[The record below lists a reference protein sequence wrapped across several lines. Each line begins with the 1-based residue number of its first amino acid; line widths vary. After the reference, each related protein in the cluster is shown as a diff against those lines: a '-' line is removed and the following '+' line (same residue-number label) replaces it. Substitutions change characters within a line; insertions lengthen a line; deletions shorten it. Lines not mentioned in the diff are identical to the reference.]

1 MMGRVLVTGMLFS
14 RPEKRTLSNGSQ
26 CVTAIVKSRE
36 GKHTRLWHIAA
47 FHKAVQVTL
56 LQLTGGD
63 AVAVQG
69 ALRAE
74 LYDSSGETG
83 LSCCVIAERALGVHQ
98 PCASRAREDQ
108 AATQAPCIRFAG
120 AGCSPAQP
128 LILGEGGQ

>member
-1 MMGRVLVTGMLFS
+1 MTGRVLVTGMLFS

-36 GKHTRLWHIAA
+36 GNHTRLWHIAA

-69 ALRAE
+69 VLRAE
-74 LYDSSGETG
+74 LYDSSGETRLYCG
-83 LSCCVIAERALGVHQ
+83 VIAERALGVHQ
-98 PCASRAREDQ
+98 SCEKRAREDQ
-108 AATQAPCIRFAG
+108 AAPEAPCIRCPEASR
-120 AGCSPAQP
+120 SPAQP
-128 LILGEGGQ
+128 PVMGEGVQ

>member
-36 GKHTRLWHIAA
+36 GNHTRLWHIAA

-69 ALRAE
+69 VLRAE
-74 LYDSSGETG
+74 LYDSSGETR
-83 LSCCVIAERALGVHQ
+83 LSCGVIAERALGVHQ
-98 PCASRAREDQ
+98 PCETRAREDQ
-108 AATQAPCIRFAG
+108 AATEAPCIRFPEPSR
-120 AGCSPAQP
+120 SPAQP
-128 LILGEGGQ
+128 PIGFLPS

>member
-1 MMGRVLVTGMLFS
+1 MTGRVLVTGMLFS

-36 GKHTRLWHIAA
+36 GNHTRLWHIAA

-74 LYDSSGETG
+74 LYDSSGETR
-83 LSCCVIAERALGVHQ
+83 LSCCVIAERALGMHQ
-98 PCASRAREDQ
+98 PCEKRARE
-108 AATQAPCIRFAG
+108 G
-120 AGCSPAQP
+120 
-128 LILGEGGQ
+128 